1 MAFLGKNLQMETI
14 PEPPK
19 GPLGRP
25 ELLALAVV
33 WISMKLRSSRN

>member
-19 GPLGRP
+19 GPWAGRNCWRWRWGRS
-25 ELLALAVV
+25 LAPA
-33 WISMKLRSSRN
+33 W

>member
-19 GPLGRP
+19 GPLRRP
-25 ELLALAVV
+25 EQPASQIV
-33 WISMKLRSSRN
+33 WS